1 MRAFGAY
8 QLKAEILLSIPLI
21 IPQTPEAYSRIASVI
36 ANGGVIGFRTDTF
49 YGLGAD
55 PMNHAAVWKLK
66 ELKGRDGTKPILI
79 LIADVREVVRFV
91 IHRSTL
97 FDRIAESHWPGP
109 LTLVGEARPELPVE
123 LTAGSSTIGVR
134 LPDDD
139 HVRSLLRL
147 CGGSL
152 TGTSANLSGQPDAR
166 NAQDVEQYFPMGI
179 DLILDRG
186 EANATNPSTVVDL
199 RGKELVVIREG
210 TITSDEL
217 RRSMAESVAKQ

>member
-1 MRAFGAY
+1 MILPDNEETRIKA
-8 QLKAEILLSIPLI
+8 AEII
-21 IPQTPEAYSRIASVI
+21 QR
-36 ANGGVIGFRTDTF
+36 GGLIGFRTDTF

-55 PMNHAAVWKLK
+55 PMNRSAVGKLK

-79 LIADVREVVRFV
+79 LIADAREVVRFV

-139 HVRSLLRL
+139 QVRSLLRL

-166 NAQDVEQYFPMGI
+166 NAQNVEQYFPMGI

-186 EANATNPSTVVDL
+186 EVNATNPSTVVDL
-199 RGKELVVIREG
+199 RGEELVVIREG
-210 TITSDEL
+210 AITGDEL
-217 RRSMAESVAKQ
+217 RRSMAKSVRAKQ

>member
-1 MRAFGAY
+1 MILPDNEETRIQA
-8 QLKAEILLSIPLI
+8 AEIV
-21 IPQTPEAYSRIASVI
+21 QR
-36 ANGGVIGFRTDTF
+36 GGLIGFRTDTF

-66 ELKGRDGTKPILI
+66 ELKGRDEKKPILV

-97 FDRIAESHWPGP
+97 FDSIAESYWPGP

-152 TGTSANLSGQPDAR
+152 TGTSANLSGEPDSR
-166 NAQDVEQYFPMGI
+166 TAQDVEQYFHMGI

-186 EANATNPSTVVDL
+186 AVNATNPSTVVDL
-199 RGKELVVIREG
+199 RGEDMLVIREG
-210 TITSDEL
+210 TITGDEL
-217 RRSMAESVAKQ
+217 RRSLAKTVRAKQ